1 MMRNREVCET
11 GHGGPLDVREVNM
24 RIKLVGLLVALA
36 TLVVCSSAWAIQ
48 AAPASFTLSAAG
60 KVSQG
65 VTVKPVLKKPRTL
78 GLVVF
83 RASKH
88 TQVGTVVLGPFSGHP
103 SIHWNLKVDGKV
115 LSSGSYVISLRVFA
129 HGKPANIP
137 APPAKKLTISGQNV
151 RVG

>member
-1 MMRNREVCET
+1 
-11 GHGGPLDVREVNM
+11 M
-24 RIKLVGLLVALA
+24 RIKLVGILAALTTMLVGS
-36 TLVVCSSAWAIQ
+36 TAWAAMQ
-48 AAPASFTLSAAG
+48 PAPASFTLSASG

-65 VTVKPVLKKPRTL
+65 VTVKSVLKKPRTL

-83 RASKH
+83 KQPTH
-88 TQVGTVVLGPFSGHP
+88 TEVGTVLLGAFSGRP
-103 SIHWNLKVDGKV
+103 SIHWNLKVHGTL

-137 APPAKKLTISGQNV
+137 APPPTKLTISGQHV

>member
-1 MMRNREVCET
+1 
-11 GHGGPLDVREVNM
+11 M
-24 RIKLVGLLVALA
+24 RIKLVGFLAVLA
-36 TLVVCSSAWAIQ
+36 TMLVSSTAWALQ
-48 AAPASFTLSAAG
+48 AAPASFTLSASG
-60 KVSQG
+60 SVSKG

-83 RASKH
+83 RQPKH
-88 TQVGTVVLGPFSGHP
+88 TEVGTMVLGAFSGHP
-103 SIHWNLKVDGKV
+103 AIHWNLKVHGKL

-137 APPAKKLTISGQNV
+137 APRARRLTISGQHV